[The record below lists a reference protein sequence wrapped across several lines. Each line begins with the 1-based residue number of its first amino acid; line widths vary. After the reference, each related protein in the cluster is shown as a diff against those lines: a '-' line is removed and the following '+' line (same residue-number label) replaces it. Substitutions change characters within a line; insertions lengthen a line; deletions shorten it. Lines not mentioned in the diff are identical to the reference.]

1 MINELALHRLSKLR
15 SSKIIWVFIGACVF
29 LALPTIIAAT
39 VYETWKARGAF
50 TDQDYMALGLGMLI
64 SFLVAWAVIAVFL
77 TYVQRHTLR
86 VFAYY
91 RIILGVLV
99 MLVVR

>member
-1 MINELALHRLSKLR
+1 MSRSGSTIIGGLLAGLDRKVATEYS
-15 SSKIIWVFIGACVF
+15 FF

-39 VYETWKARGAF
+39 LYETWKARGAF
-50 TDQDYMALGLGMLI
+50 NDQDFLALGLGMI
-64 SFLVAWAVIAVFL
+64 VSFLVAWAVIAVFL

-91 RIILGVLV
+91 RIILGIVV